1 MSKQAW
7 GNATWF
13 MMHTL
18 AQKLRPEY
26 ASAVPSLLLQFENV
40 CRNLPCPDC
49 AEHASRMFATANIA
63 AVVDK
68 DSLMRFLYELHDA
81 VNRRLGKPCPTMDEC
96 CELYS
101 RGRTVVI
108 LQHFFQVMKNIK
120 SQDRA
125 MIYGFR
131 RQQCMKAFAEF
142 MDANLHI
149 FMA

>member
-1 MSKQAW
+1 MSKQVW

-18 AQKLRPEY
+18 AQKLRTEHEY
-26 ASAVPSLLLQFENV
+26 AVPSLLQQFDNI
-40 CRNLPCPDC
+40 CGNLPCPDC
-49 AEHASRMFATANIA
+49 AEHASRMFATANIR

-68 DSLMRFLYELHDA
+68 NSLIRFLYELHDA
-81 VNRRLGKPCPTMDEC
+81 VNRRLDKQCPTMEEC
-96 CELYS
+96 CELYN
-101 RGRTVVI
+101 RGHTVVI
-108 LQHFFQVMKNIK
+108 LKHFFKVMKDIK

-149 FMA
+149 FVA

>member
-26 ASAVPSLLLQFENV
+26 AHAVPGLLMQFENV

-49 AEHASRMFATANIA
+49 AEHASRMFATANIR

-68 DSLMRFLYELHDA
+68 DTLMRFLYELHDA

-101 RGRTVVI
+101 RGRTVAI
-108 LQHFFQVMKNIK
+108 LTHFFQVMKNIK

-131 RQQCMKAFAEF
+131 RQQCMKSFAEF

-149 FMA
+149 FVA

>member
-7 GNATWF
+7 GNATWY

-18 AQKLRPEY
+18 AQKLRPENS
-26 ASAVPSLLLQFENV
+26 SAVPVIITHFENI

-49 AEHASRMFATANIA
+49 AEHASRMFATANIH

-68 DSLMRFLYELHDA
+68 STLIQFLYQLHEA
-81 VNRRLGKPCPTMDEC
+81 VNRRLRKQSLSMDAC
-96 CELYS
+96 QELYS
-101 RGRTVVI
+101 RAHTMSI
-108 LQHFFQVMKNIK
+108 LTHFFHVMKNIK

-131 RQQCMKAFAEF
+131 RQQCIKAFATF
-142 MDANLHI
+142 IDANLHL
-149 FMA
+149 FAA

>member
-18 AQKLRPEY
+18 AQKLRPEHAY
-26 ASAVPSLLLQFENV
+26 IVPALLMQFENV

-49 AEHASRMFATANIA
+49 AEHAGRMFATANIR

-68 DSLMRFLYELHDA
+68 DTLIQFLYELHDA
-81 VNRRLGKPCPTMDEC
+81 VNRRLGKACPSMNEC
-96 CELYS
+96 QELYT
-101 RGRTVVI
+101 RANTVAI
-108 LQHFFQVMKNIK
+108 LNHFFNVMKAIK

-131 RQQCMKAFAEF
+131 RQQCMKTFAEF
-142 MDANLHI
+142 MDANLQLFI
-149 FMA
+149 G